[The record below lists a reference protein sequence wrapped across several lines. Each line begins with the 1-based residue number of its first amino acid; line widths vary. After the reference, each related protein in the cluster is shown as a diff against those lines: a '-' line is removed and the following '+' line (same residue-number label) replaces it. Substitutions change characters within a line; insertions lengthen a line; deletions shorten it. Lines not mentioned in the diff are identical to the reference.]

1 MATSQPFKAK
11 KSFGQHFL
19 VQPSAVKAIVDTA
32 LASKAE
38 ALLEIGPGPGVLTA
52 GLLADG
58 RPLHAVELDPVACA
72 HLRERFAEQPHFHL
86 IPGDAVQALLPEV
99 ASWSVAG
106 NLPYNVS
113 TAILGRF
120 LLEPIPWTR
129 LTFMF
134 QLEVAQRVMGK
145 PGEKNYG
152 PISILSQLVCRTTR
166 LLRLGPGAFSP
177 PPKVD
182 SAVVVF
188 DPKPDAPDLETRRR
202 LRKLLYRSFGQRR
215 KTLANNWHGLFDTE
229 TTIAILAAEGLDG
242 RIRAEAIPPAL
253 WPRLLSRVEA
263 AAPGMLECAHD
274 QPDPDV

>member
-1 MATSQPFKAK
+1 MATSQPFRAK

-32 LASKAE
+32 LE
-38 ALLEIGPGPGVLTA
+38 APSDVLLEIGPGPGVLTA
-52 GLLADG
+52 GLLGDG
-58 RPLHAVELDPVACA
+58 RPLHAVELDPEACA
-72 HLRERFAEQPHFHL
+72 HLRERFADQGHFHL
-86 IPGDAVQALLPEV
+86 IPGDAVQVPLPDLG
-99 ASWSVAG
+99 SWSVAG

-134 QLEVAQRVMGK
+134 QREVAQRVMGK
-145 PGEKNYG
+145 PGEKDYG
-152 PISILSQLVCRTTR
+152 PISILSQLVCKTTR
-166 LLRLGPGAFSP
+166 LIRLGPGAFSP

-188 DPKPDAPDLETRRR
+188 DPRPDAPDLATRRV

-215 KTLANNWHGLFDTE
+215 KTLVNNWHGLLE
-229 TTIAILAAEGLDG
+229 TSQTVEILAGEGLDP
-242 RIRAEAIPPAL
+242 RIRAEAIPPAT
-253 WPRLLSRVEA
+253 WPRLLQRVQC

-274 QPDPDV
+274 QPDPDI